1 MIRPATPQDAGA
13 VAAIWNHF
21 IRTSTI
27 TFTTVEK
34 TERDITALIADRV
47 CLVGQEGA
55 ETAGFATFGPFRAG
69 PGYRHTAEHSVYV
82 RADMQGAGLGRAL
95 MTALE
100 DAAREAGIRVLVAG
114 IGGENPSARDFH
126 ARLGF
131 EMAGQLIGVG
141 EKFGRSQDLILMT
154 KKL

>member
-47 CLVGQEGA
+47 CLVVRVPA
-55 ETAGFATFGPFRAG
+55 TAIRSSIRCMSAPICR
-69 PGYRHTAEHSVYV
+69 
-82 RADMQGAGLGRAL
+82 GR
-95 MTALE
+95 
-100 DAAREAGIRVLVAG
+100 G
-114 IGGENPSARDFH
+114 
-126 ARLGF
+126 
-131 EMAGQLIGVG
+131 
-141 EKFGRSQDLILMT
+141 
-154 KKL
+154 